1 MILQLFTEPAS
12 DTPIT
17 DAWEHPEVPL
27 HLRPVALCRQL
38 ERAAA
43 AADVARFEALIE
55 AASLKRKV
63 RNLEM
68 GICTDRTPRVRSIEE
83 FFTLFA
89 S

>member
-1 MILQLFTEPAS
+1 MILKIHDTPGT

-27 HLRPVALCRQL
+27 HLRPVTLCRQL

-55 AASLKRKV
+55 VAELKRKN
-63 RNLEM
+63 RDLSR
-68 GICTDRTPRVRSIEE
+68 GICLDQTPRVKSIEE